1 MRVAMEPTESTAG
14 ESTVQRRSRRS
25 VRAHEVGAHLTD
37 ERASAVSAATAAD
50 FLQRWEAPQDVL
62 VAGCN
67 AARRSICRSAG
78 RAWVGPMKMTSA
90 GVPLRDPL
98 RTTAVRLTIA
108 SDGPSGVAIEVR
120 LPGRASQSQSS
131 VG

>member
-14 ESTVQRRSRRS
+14 KSTVQRRSKDGRYEPMNL
-25 VRAHEVGAHLTD
+25 VRTRPTNVL
-37 ERASAVSAATAAD
+37 RVSAATAAD
-50 FLQRWEAPQDVL
+50 FLQRWEAPQDVP